1 MSTRLYTTFVAAAG
15 LALLLNS
22 TGCSNLP
29 GEPKTQ
35 GAVIGGAGGAAAGA
49 AIGGSEHR
57 ALGALIGGVLGAGG
71 GYVIGAHSDK
81 ITGKDSSGA
90 QQAGQSAQ
98 AQPATAEQAKTATT
112 ADLNNDGF
120 VTLDEVVA
128 MHQAGISDQEMLRRM
143 QLTGQVFALTDE
155 QQKYLTDRGVS
166 SSVVTQMQSLNKE
179 TRNQLLN
186 QTNQPSGVISHP
198 Q

>member
-1 MSTRLYTTFVAAAG
+1 MMSNRLYQNIVAAAG

-22 TGCSNLP
+22 TGCSSLP

-35 GAVIGGAGGAAAGA
+35 GAVIGGVGGAAAGA
-49 AIGGSEHR
+49 AIGGKEHR
-57 ALGALIGGVLGAGG
+57 ALGALIGGALGAGG
-71 GYVIGAHSDK
+71 GYVIGANSDK

-90 QQAGQSAQ
+90 QQATQSAQ
-98 AQPATAEQAKTATT
+98 TQPATAQQARTATT
-112 ADLNNDGF
+112 ADLNSDGF

-128 MHQAGISDQEMLRRM
+128 MHQAGIPDQEMLRRL
-143 QLTGQVFALTDE
+143 QITGQVFELTAE
-155 QQKYLTDRGVS
+155 QQKYLIDRGVS
-166 SSVVTQMQSLNKE
+166 SSVVSQMQSLNKE

-186 QTNQPSGVISHP
+186 QQPSGVISHP